1 MNWKVFAIAAAALLA
16 TEGHAKTTTTYEV
29 VIQNRTAGK
38 QTVVDLGGGKLKVE
52 FSYRDNGRG
61 PDVFEDMAVDAD
73 GMLTSL
79 KVTGKSTFGA
89 PIDEQFSRV
98 GNKVSWKSKADAV
111 EKDVT
116 GKAQYVAIESS
127 PEFTAVVARAL
138 LKAKD
143 RTLPALPSGQ
153 LSIEKLT
160 EANVKHK
167 GPGKAREGKASLYA
181 IRGFG
186 VSPTYVWMWN
196 GTQKMLGFVEP
207 AFAFLETGWENN
219 HDALLKI
226 QIDADA
232 KSHKTLI
239 DKLAVRR
246 DHPIVIRNVKWFDAN
261 RATMNGPADVHV
273 YRGRIAAIFPA
284 NAPIQAEATVVDGTG
299 KFLSPGLFDMHGH
312 IGAWDAVLHI
322 AGGVTTLRDMGN
334 DNAFL
339 NQLKSRIDKG
349 DAIGPTIVPAGYIEG
364 KSPFSSS
371 GGFVVD
377 DVEGA
382 KKAIDWYA
390 QHGYR
395 QIKLYNSIKPEWV
408 VPIAEYAHARGIRV
422 SGHIPAFMRAEE
434 AVRAGFDEIQ
444 HINQVALNF
453 LTKKD
458 DDTRTLLRFYLVGDN
473 ANQIDLESDKV
484 KDFVKLLADKK
495 VAIDPTMTTFEAQ
508 FLQRQGAPNPSFK
521 MVSPNM
527 PPSISR
533 AWLTNSMDVND
544 KNAEPFRKSYE
555 KLLGLVKKMYD
566 AGVPILA
573 GSDDFAGFTMH
584 RELELYVMTGM
595 TPAQALQIA
604 TLNGARYSQVENRTG
619 TIEVGKDA
627 DLVLMNEDPTKDI
640 GAVRKISMTMK
651 GGVMFYPAQVF
662 EALGVK
668 PFAPPPAVTEFKP
681 SATKAEEKK

>member
-1 MNWKVFAIAAAALLA
+1 MKWKVFAAAAAVLLA

-38 QTVVDLGGGKLKVE
+38 QTVVDLGGGKSKVE

-61 PDVFEDMAVDAD
+61 PDVFEDMVVDAE

-79 KVTGKSTFGA
+79 KATGKSTFGA

-98 GNKVSWKSKADAV
+98 GNKASWKSKADAA
-111 EKDVT
+111 ERDLT

-127 PEFTAVVARAL
+127 PEFTAVIARAL
-138 LKAKD
+138 LKARD
-143 RTLPALPSGQ
+143 RKLPALPSGQ
-153 LSIEKLT
+153 LSIDRLS
-160 EANVKHK
+160 EAAVTHK
-167 GPGKAREGKASLYA
+167 GSGKPRTGKVSLYA
-181 IRGFG
+181 IRGLG
-186 VSPTYVWMWN
+186 ASPTYVWLWN
-196 GTQKMLGFVEP
+196 GTQKMLGFVAP
-207 AFAFLETGWENN
+207 SFAFLETGWEDNR
-219 HDALLKI
+219 DALLKI

-232 KSHKTLI
+232 KSHRALAE
-239 DKLAVRR
+239 KLAVRGE
-246 DHPIVIRNVKWFDAN
+246 HPIVVRNVKWFDAH

-273 YRGRIAAIFPA
+273 YRGRIAAILPPGTPMQDA
-284 NAPIQAEATVVDGTG
+284 ATVVDGTG

-312 IGAWDAVLHI
+312 TDAWDAVLQI

-334 DNAFL
+334 DNTFL
-339 NQLKSRIDKG
+339 NQLKSRIDRG

-364 KSPFSSS
+364 KSPFSSY
-371 GGFVVD
+371 GGYVVE
-377 DVEGA
+377 DVAGA
-382 KKAIDWYA
+382 KNAIDWYA

-395 QIKLYNSIKPEWV
+395 QIKLYNSIRPEWV
-408 VPIAEYAHARGIRV
+408 APIAEYAHARGIRV
-422 SGHIPAFMRAEE
+422 SGHIPAYMRAEE
-434 AVRAGFDEIQ
+434 AVRDGFDEIQ

-484 KDFVKLLADKK
+484 KDFVKLLVDKK
-495 VAIDPTMTTFEAQ
+495 VAVDPTLTTFEAQ

-555 KLLGLVKKMYD
+555 RLLGLVKKMYD

-573 GSDDFAGFTMH
+573 GSDDIAGFTMH

-595 TPAQALQIA
+595 TGAQALQIA
-604 TLNGARYSQVENRTG
+604 TLNGARYSQMENRTG
-619 TIEVGKDA
+619 TIEVGKNA
-627 DLVLMNEDPTKDI
+627 DLVLMIEDPTKDI
-640 GAVRKISMTMK
+640 GAVRKIAMTMK

-662 EALGVK
+662 EALGIK
-668 PFAPPPAVTEFKP
+668 PFVPPPAVTEFNP
-681 SATKAEEKK
+681 NRTKAEEKK

>member
-1 MNWKVFAIAAAALLA
+1 MWWPLVGAAFALA
-16 TEGHAKTTTTYEV
+16 FCCGAEARTTTTYQV
-29 VIQNRTAGK
+29 VIQDQPAGVQTVEDLGAGK
-38 QTVVDLGGGKLKVE
+38 VRVK

-61 PDVFEDMAVDAD
+61 PDIFEDITVDAE
-73 GMLTSL
+73 GLLTSL
-79 KVTGKSTFGA
+79 KTTGKSTFGA
-89 PIDEQFSRV
+89 PIDEQFTRA
-98 GNKVSWKSKADAV
+98 GNKVSWKSKADKA
-111 EKDVT
+111 EKDVP

-127 PEFTAVVARAL
+127 PEFNAVIARAL

-143 RTLPALPSGQ
+143 RKLASLPSGQ
-153 LSIEKLT
+153 LSIDKLA
-160 EANVKHK
+160 EATVTHK
-167 GPGKAREGKASLYA
+167 GPGKPRTGKASLYA
-181 IRGFG
+181 IRGLG
-186 VSPTYVWMWN
+186 VSPSYVWMWN

-207 AFAFLETGWENN
+207 SFAFLETGWENN
-219 HDALLKI
+219 HEALLKI

-232 KSHKTLI
+232 KSHKALI

-246 DHPIVIRNVKWFDAN
+246 DHPIVIRNVKWFDAR

-273 YRGRIAAIFPA
+273 YRGRIAAILPPA
-284 NAPIQAEATVVDGTG
+284 TPIHDEATVVDGTG

-312 IGAWDAVLHI
+312 TGPWDAVLQI

-339 NQLKSRIDKG
+339 NKLKSRIDKG

-364 KSPFSSS
+364 KSPFSSY

-377 DVEGA
+377 DVDGA
-382 KKAIDWYA
+382 RKAIDWYA

-408 VPIAEYAHARGIRV
+408 APIAEYAHQRGIRV

-444 HINQVALNF
+444 HINQVVLNF

-484 KDFVKLLADKK
+484 KDFVKLLVDKK
-495 VAIDPTMTTFEAQ
+495 VAVDPTLTAFEAM
-508 FLQRQGAPNPSFK
+508 FLQRQGAPNPSFR

-573 GSDDFAGFTMH
+573 GSDDIAGFTMH
-584 RELELYVMTGM
+584 RELELYVMAGL

-604 TLNGARYSQVENRTG
+604 TLNGARYSQVEHRTG

-640 GAVRKISMTMK
+640 GAVRKIAMTMK
-651 GGVMFYPAQVF
+651 GGAMFYPAQVF
-662 EALGVK
+662 ESLGVK
-668 PFAPPPAVTEFKP
+668 AFLPPPPFLSKVP
-681 SATKAEEKK
+681 P